1 MTGLL
6 TTRVAPK
13 IFGILNVTPDS
24 FSDGGQY
31 AELAA
36 AVGHG
41 IELREQGAD
50 VVDVGGESTR
60 PGASPVDVDEEQ
72 SRVLPVIRGLVAAG
86 VPVSVD
92 TMNADTALAA
102 AAAGASIIND
112 VSGGLAD
119 PFMYRVVAET
129 GLQYVAMHWR
139 RPRDGAAAID
149 DYRDVAADV
158 RSELAQRLDALT
170 TAGVDLATVIIDPG
184 LGFAKTG
191 QHNWRLLAQLPELEA
206 LGCRVLIGASRKRF
220 LGDLLADD
228 AAAAARDLPT
238 AVVTV
243 LAADAGVWAVR
254 VHDVSSTVAALGV
267 WSAWQ
272 GGRAS

>member
-1 MTGLL
+1 MTA
-6 TTRVAPK
+6 TRPT

-31 AELAA
+31 SDPDAA
-36 AVGHG
+36 IRHG
-41 IELREQGAD
+41 IALRDQGAD
-50 VVDVGGESTR
+50 VIDVGGESTR
-60 PGASPVDVDEEQ
+60 PGATPVDVEQEQ
-72 SRVLPVIRGLVAAG
+72 SRVLPVVRGLVAAG
-86 VPVSVD
+86 VSVSID

-119 PFMYRVVAET
+119 PFMHRVVAES

-139 RPRDGAAAID
+139 SPDAGAGAVDEYD
-149 DYRDVAADV
+149 DVVGEV
-158 RSELAQRLDALT
+158 RAELQLRLDSLT
-170 TAGVDLATVIIDPG
+170 AAGVDLARVIIDPG
-184 LGFAKTG
+184 IGFSKSAE
-191 QHNWRLLAQLPELEA
+191 HNWRLLAALPTLES

-220 LGDLLADD
+220 LGALLPDD
-228 AAAAARDLPT
+228 ATAAARDLPT
-238 AVVTV
+238 AVVTA

-254 VHDVSSTVAALGV
+254 VHDVESTVAALGV

-272 GGRAS
+272 RGRDA

>member
-1 MTGLL
+1 MTHP
-6 TTRVAPK
+6 APQV
-13 IFGILNVTPDS
+13 FGILNVTPDS

-31 AELAA
+31 SDLAA
-36 AVGHG
+36 AIGHG
-41 IELREQGAD
+41 IELFEQGAD

-60 PGASPVDVDEEQ
+60 PGASRVDVEQ
-72 SRVLPVIRGLVAAG
+72 EQERVLPVIRGLVAAG

-92 TMNADTALAA
+92 TLNADTALVAA
-102 AAAGASIIND
+102 VAGASIVND

-119 PFMYRVVAET
+119 PFMHRVIAET
-129 GLQYVAMHWR
+129 GLQYIAMHWR
-139 RPRDGAAAID
+139 SPEKGAGAID
-149 DYRDVAADV
+149 EYDDVLADV
-158 RSELAQRLDALT
+158 RAELAQRLASLT
-170 TAGVDLATVIIDPG
+170 SAGVDLANVIIDPG
-184 LGFAKTG
+184 LGFAKTA
-191 QHNWRLLAQLPELEA
+191 QHNWRLLAGIAEIES

-228 AAAAARDLPT
+228 ATPVARDLST
-238 AVVTV
+238 AVVTA

-272 GGRAS
+272 RGRNA